1 MDIAKRGSWVWVLFM
16 PAVVSCAGV
25 PVEQLQ
31 AYSGAY
37 EEAREAGSLLYERAA
52 VAVRVA
58 EASEIAPGAGA
69 DVDPP
74 YLATLGPANYQ
85 TGACGFGASGSA
97 IPESILARCQAFA
110 AVTTY
115 NEILLKLAAGDP
127 AVAVRSELGQIAVA
141 LDGLQSLLAQNTTV
155 TTLLASAG
163 PVVGPL
169 LGIVGEA
176 QKLASAAAVREELE
190 KGRPAVQAILQAL
203 RQDVPHLYAMQ
214 RDLSVTKLGVIQTNI
229 GAIFVQA
236 VGIVRQHQL
245 PSAQPDA
252 GERTAIVGRF
262 DALLDDLELPDVPKE
277 TRLSSQPTGT
287 TPYTAATTA
296 ALRTQF
302 AELEQADQK
311 YRSVAQEWHAY
322 VEALQLYDGMLVEL
336 GESLA
341 SLGTTDVT
349 NLFAPSGAAAQW
361 LASAIAIRDSAREI
375 KANL

>member
-1 MDIAKRGSWVWVLFM
+1 
-16 PAVVSCAGV
+16 
-25 PVEQLQ
+25 
-31 AYSGAY
+31 
-37 EEAREAGSLLYERAA
+37 
-52 VAVRVA
+52 
-58 EASEIAPGAGA
+58 
-69 DVDPP
+69 
-74 YLATLGPANYQ
+74 
-85 TGACGFGASGSA
+85 
-97 IPESILARCQAFA
+97 
-110 AVTTY
+110 
-115 NEILLKLAAGDP
+115 
-127 AVAVRSELGQIAVA
+127 
-141 LDGLQSLLAQNTTV
+141 
-155 TTLLASAG
+155 
-163 PVVGPL
+163 
-169 LGIVGEA
+169 VGEA

>member
-322 VEALQLYDGMLVEL
+322 VEALQLYDGMLVGL

>member
-214 RDLSVTKLGVIQTNI
+214 RDLLVTKLGVIQTNI

>member
-85 TGACGFGASGSA
+85 TGACGFGVSGSA